1 MAAGMRAAL
10 ERDGFVLIRGIVP
23 PELLR
28 DVQGVVEAA
37 VEQRASDLLERG
49 LVSSTH
55 AGEPFETRWQAVVD
69 ESGAMQAR
77 RSWDED
83 LISPQFH
90 RLCSAPALT
99 DALQSMLGSDSS
111 EGGATCYCTGNFS
124 LRPKIP
130 NDKRTTIKWHNDSMY
145 SRNHDDLVLTCWLP
159 LVPADEVNGCM
170 QVRPPQGLDDPSRQF
185 LAAHA
190 SRLGRYCRRV
200 ICSARSTATWTRSTR
215 CSSRPRTSITTRCR
229 RPSPSRWSPATPS
242 SSPVR

>member
-1 MAAGMRAAL
+1 MIECPPCTAMAAAAAAEREGVHEGMRAAL

-90 RLCSAPALT
+90 RLCSAPALS
-99 DALQSMLGSDSS
+99 DPIQSMLGSDS
-111 EGGATCYCTGNFS
+111 EGGVYCTGNFS

-130 NDKRTTIKWHNDSMY
+130 NDKRTTIKWHNV
-145 SRNHDDLVLTCWLP
+145 RDLL
-159 LVPADEVNGCM
+159 
-170 QVRPPQGLDDPSRQF
+170 
-185 LAAHA
+185 
-190 SRLGRYCRRV
+190 
-200 ICSARSTATWTRSTR
+200 
-215 CSSRPRTSITTRCR
+215 
-229 RPSPSRWSPATPS
+229 PSPSPS
-242 SSPVR
+242 LLIGAPLF

>member
-1 MAAGMRAAL
+1 MAAVAAAEREGAHDGMRAAL

-99 DALQSMLGSDSS
+99 EALQSMLGSESS
-111 EGGATCYCTGNFS
+111 GGAPYCTGNFS

-130 NDKRTTIKWHNDSMY
+130 NDKRTTIKWHNV
-145 SRNHDDLVLTCWLP
+145 RDLL
-159 LVPADEVNGCM
+159 
-170 QVRPPQGLDDPSRQF
+170 
-185 LAAHA
+185 
-190 SRLGRYCRRV
+190 
-200 ICSARSTATWTRSTR
+200 
-215 CSSRPRTSITTRCR
+215 
-229 RPSPSRWSPATPS
+229 PSPSPS
-242 SSPVR
+242 LLIGAPLF

>member
-1 MAAGMRAAL
+1 MRAAL

-99 DALQSMLGSDSS
+99 DALQSMLGSESDSS
-111 EGGATCYCTGNFS
+111 EGAPRVYCTGNFS

-145 SRNHDDLVLTCWLP
+145 SRNYDDLVLTCWLP

-170 QVRPPQGLDDPSRQF
+170 QVRPPQGTTPAGNSWLLTRLVWAGTPAESPARPGRQPHGPGVQGAPAAPG
-185 LAAHA
+185 LRLRRAAAAH
-190 SRLGRYCRRV
+190 LLPDG
-200 ICSARSTATWTRSTR
+200 AR
-215 CSSRPRTSITTRCR
+215 R
-229 RPSPSRWSPATPS
+229 RPHLHQ
-242 SSPVR
+242 